1 MDYNGGT
8 VVVMGGKDCFAIA
21 SDFRL
26 GLDNMTLNNKTP
38 KIFKIHEKLFLGT
51 IGLLGDI
58 STLKQILEFKNS
70 IFTLRNS
77 KKISPFSFSN
87 MLSHILYENRFSPFL
102 VETILVGF
110 DEKKD
115 LLIESKDMIG
125 ASSFSANFSSIGAS
139 AENLYGLCEVFWRP
153 EMNKDE
159 LFVAIS
165 NCLILALNRNCISGW
180 GGIVHLVTNEGIT
193 TKLIKTRM
201 D

>member
-58 STLKQILEFKNS
+58 STLRQILEFKNS

-77 KKISPFSFSN
+77 KKISPFCFSN
-87 MLSHILYENRFSPFL
+87 MLSNLLYENRFSPFL
-102 VETILVGF
+102 VETILIGF
-110 DEKKD
+110 DERMD

-125 ASSFSANFSSIGAS
+125 ASSFSPNFSSIGSS